1 VSQLSA
7 DPELDAWAKQI
18 MARVLSKTKR
28 ATPCKFCS
36 TGNLEWCKDNTD
48 HWLLR
53 DRTSKALHSCPKRR
67 LPTRAFKPD
76 TWRVGRMRRR

>member
-1 VSQLSA
+1 MTQLST

-18 MARVLSKTKR
+18 MANVLSKTKR

-36 TGNLEWCKDNTD
+36 TGNLEWCRDD
-48 HWLLR
+48 HDKWLLR

-67 LPTRAFKPD
+67 MASRAFKPD
-76 TWRVGRMRRR
+76 TWHRKRMKYR